1 MNVKNIFTSHIDKKV
16 SLTFLFLTT
25 YLYAFSLYEN
35 PSCIYFDKILVSE
48 YKLLKRSNKANRF
61 IALVQYS
68 VSQIK
73 MTFQEIRIIATGPCI
88 TNQLRNV
95 STICSR
101 SWYIAAHI
109 WKIYDFKIEVIPLLF
124 TLYIIYNSELKII
137 VCFI

>member
-1 MNVKNIFTSHIDKKV
+1 MLNDVMSKPQLLNSD
-16 SLTFLFLTT
+16 
-25 YLYAFSLYEN
+25 LYTFSLYEN
-35 PSCIYFDKILVSE
+35 PSFIIVSAERIYFNKFLVSE
-48 YKLLKRSNKANRF
+48 YKLFKRLNKSNLL

-95 STICSR
+95 STIWRR

-109 WKIYDFKIEVIPLLF
+109 IWKIYYFKIEVIPLLF
-124 TLYIIYNSELKII
+124 TLYIIYNSELKIF